1 MSARWGEGELKMPL
15 LVRRSRLE
23 IGADRV
29 QFPTVSG
36 SNLNRQE
43 LEFPRD
49 FRGDLNLLFV
59 PFLQPQQVIVN
70 TWVPFA
76 DTLES
81 SFTEF
86 AYYELPTIDE
96 LPALSRTFINEGMR
110 AGIPDARARE
120 RTVTLYIDMVRFMRA
135 LGISSKNEVHVL
147 LVDRQGV
154 ILWRTTGSFDEET
167 GRALAQTIRS
177 HLRRADQT
185 YGHEST
191 IQQQKSPPGELGAV
205 AARPASRATR

>member
-1 MSARWGEGELKMPL
+1 MQI
-15 LVRRSRLE
+15 LVHRSRLV
-23 IGADRV
+23 IGSDSV

-36 SNLNRQE
+36 FNLNRQE
-43 LEFPRD
+43 FEFPRD

-59 PFLQPQQVIVN
+59 PFLQPQQVVIN

-81 SFTEF
+81 SLPEF

-120 RTVTLYIDMVRFMRA
+120 RTVTLYIDMARFMQA
-135 LGISSKNEVHVL
+135 LGIPSKNEVHVL
-147 LVDRQGV
+147 LVDRQGG
-154 ILWRTTGSFDEET
+154 ILWRTTGSFDEAKGRELAKAIESFL
-167 GRALAQTIRS
+167 GRAAAAQ
-177 HLRRADQT
+177 
-185 YGHEST
+185 
-191 IQQQKSPPGELGAV
+191 
-205 AARPASRATR
+205 